1 MPYSLKLKDKKEIAR
16 DTMAFYFEKPRGFAF
31 AAGQSMRLSCPG
43 VSENKT
49 FSISSAPH
57 EEELVFAM
65 RMRDSLFKKALANL
79 KPGAAVEADGPFGE
93 RFVLHRDT
101 ILPAVFIAGG
111 IGITP
116 LLSMLSHIAENDIP
130 RTVTLFYSNRRKDD
144 IAFLGTLKFLVARD
158 KCFKM
163 VLTLTKPAESERQL
177 WSDET
182 GYINKDMLERHLN
195 DIITPMY
202 YISGP
207 PEMVVGMSHT
217 LEKAGVHLER
227 ILTKKF
233 SGY

>member
-43 VSENKT
+43 VSETKT

-79 KPGAAVEADGPFGE
+79 KPGAVVEADGPFGE
-93 RFVLHRDT
+93 RFALHLDT
-101 ILPAVFIAGG
+101 ILPTVFIAGG

-163 VLTLTKPAESERQL
+163 VLTLTKPAKSERQL